1 MVNHLSSDKS
11 TGDILVYDLS
21 LSRRHRNNK
30 LMIELLDVRI
40 DTIYHSMIIL
50 RKIKT
55 LDNIYFSILSK

>member
-21 LSRRHRNNK
+21 LSRRHRTNK